1 MRDLTF
7 AFTVKFNGPARADRT
22 APVQRVETDVD
33 PSGFTAAEYGVAL
46 VAVGTALAELIRE
59 AGGQPG
65 VLAEELRFGF
75 EAALKL
81 ATRPGGGGLGDD
93 IAGRIGPTDARS

>member
-1 MRDLTF
+1 MRNLKF

-22 APVQRVETDVD
+22 APCQRVETDVD
-33 PSGFTAAEYGVAL
+33 PTGFTAAEYGVAL

-65 VLAEELRFGF
+65 VLADEMRQGF
-75 EAALKL
+75 AAALRL
-81 ATRPGGGGLGDD
+81 ATNLGGDAGSDGV
-93 IAGRIGPTDARS
+93 AGRLGPG